1 MMIDINSIKDILKTI
16 MQTPLENSFSLE
28 TEDLE
33 YSTRHKSEKINSTPS
48 ESQSN
53 SKTPTLIQR
62 FWQWTGIPDTTLV
75 KWLQLISSIAIP
87 VILALIS
94 HQYAIQQAQDTED
107 NQRSELMSK
116 YYERMQELLLDEH
129 LRDPDNT
136 EARSMGRAITLSTFR
151 QLDSSRKGELL
162 KFLYD
167 SHLIGGQCQSDSPV
181 TSTKDCIVIN
191 LNGAKLE
198 KTSFDL
204 NQYIRL
210 PNIDLN
216 WASLEEASL
225 SKIQLTGAKMNHA
238 NLRKA
243 NLSGALLEGAQM
255 ESAILEG
262 TQLSGALLP
271 RANLK
276 ASNLRSADL
285 NHADL
290 RQAILENAD
299 LQGADLRGADLTG
312 ASLKEAKLNGAFY
325 DTSTK
330 FPEIDP
336 NPGFINPED
345 ANMIQK

>member
-1 MMIDINSIKDILKTI
+1 MDTNPIKVIFKTI
-16 MQTPLENSFSLE
+16 MQTPFENNFSLE

-33 YSTRHKSEKINSTPS
+33 YSNRHESEKINSTIS

-53 SKTPTLIQR
+53 SKNHTLIQR
-62 FWQWTGIPDTTLV
+62 FWHWTGVPDTTLV
-75 KWLQLISSIAIP
+75 KWLQIISSIAVP

-94 HQYAIQQAQDTED
+94 HQYAIQQAKDTEE

-116 YYERMQELLLDEH
+116 YYERMQELLLDKH
-129 LRDPDNT
+129 LRDPNNT
-136 EARSMGRAITLSTFR
+136 EARSMGRAVTLSTFR

-181 TSTKDCIVIN
+181 TSTNDCVVIN

-204 NQYIRL
+204 QYIRL
-210 PNIDLN
+210 PNVDLN

-225 SKIQLTGAKMNHA
+225 SKIQLTRAKMNHV

-243 NLSGALLEGAQM
+243 NLSGALLEDAQM
-255 ESAILEG
+255 ESALLEG
-262 TQLSGALLP
+262 AQLSGALLP
-271 RANLK
+271 RANLQ

-285 NHADL
+285 QHTDL

-299 LQGADLRGADLTG
+299 LQNADLRGADLTG
-312 ASLKEAKLNGAFY
+312 ASLKGAKLKGAVY
-325 DTSTK
+325 DASTK

-336 NPGFINPED
+336 NPGLINPED
-345 ANMIQK
+345 AGMIQQ